1 MTGWAPTTAAGGP
14 ATASTTPLALLAIG
28 ATLLCGLL
36 AIAGVRTYAAG
47 RAQRQAVVD
56 RLADERALPTG
67 GRRRRFPSVDR
78 TLRATRFGRRLELR
92 LAATGLDVTPGEF
105 FVAMLAAV
113 AVLWLVAQATL
124 APFFGPI
131 AALVAVWAA
140 FAFLNWQR
148 QKRIERF
155 INQLPEL
162 SRILANATQAG
173 LALRTALGM
182 AAEELEAPAGEELA
196 KVSDK
201 LAVGHSIDEALG
213 ELAERLP
220 SRELVVLVTTLVLS
234 NRAGGTVVGSLRNLT
249 TTLEERK
256 ETRREVRTQLSQVVV
271 TAYVVPLLGI
281 GTLLLMNRIA
291 PGAIDRMTSSFLG
304 QLAVVVAFALYGLGF
319 FFIRR
324 LSKIDV

>member
-1 MTGWAPTTAAGGP
+1 MTGWALTTAAEGP
-14 ATASTTPLALLAIG
+14 ITATGTHLAQLTIG

-47 RAQRQAVVD
+47 RAQRQAIVD
-56 RLADERALPTG
+56 RLDDDHGLPVA

-78 TLRATRFGRRLELR
+78 TLRGTRFGRRLELR

-105 FVAMLAAV
+105 FVGMLAAV
-113 AVLWLVAQATL
+113 LALWLIAQAVL

-148 QKRIERF
+148 QKRIEKF

-220 SRELVVLVTTLVLS
+220 SRELVVLVTTLVLA

-249 TTLEERK
+249 KTLEERK

>member
-1 MTGWAPTTAAGGP
+1 MTGPNDPALWA
-14 ATASTTPLALLAIG
+14 LG
-28 ATLLCGLL
+28 ATLLCGAL
-36 AIAGVRTYAAG
+36 AVVGIRMYAAG

-56 RLADERALPTG
+56 RLADERGLPPA
-67 GRRRRFPSVDR
+67 GRRRRFPAADR
-78 TLRATRFGRRLELR
+78 ALRRTRPGRRLELR
-92 LAATGLDVTPGEF
+92 LAATGLDLTPGEF
-105 FVAMLAAV
+105 TVYTCGTALA
-113 AVLWLVAQATL
+113 LWLVAQATL
-124 APFFGPI
+124 AAFFGPI
-131 AALVAVWAA
+131 AALAAVWAA

-182 AAEELEAPAGEELA
+182 AAEELEAPAGEELT

-201 LAVGHSIDEALG
+201 LAVGHSVDDALG

-220 SRELVVLVTTLVLS
+220 SRELVVLVTTLVLA

-249 TTLEERK
+249 KTLEERK

-304 QLAVVVAFALYGLGF
+304 QLAVVVAFTLYALGF
-319 FFIRR
+319 FVIRR
-324 LSKIDV
+324 FAKIDV

>member
-1 MTGWAPTTAAGGP
+1 MTGGNSLTL
-14 ATASTTPLALLAIG
+14 LALG
-28 ATLLCGLL
+28 ATLLCGVL
-36 AIAGVRTYAAG
+36 AVAGVRIYAAG

-56 RLADERALPTG
+56 RLADERGLPQSG
-67 GRRRRFPSVDR
+67 KRRRFPSVDR
-78 TLRATRFGRRLELR
+78 TLRGTRFGRRLELR

-105 FVAMLAAV
+105 TVYMLGTVLA
-113 AVLWLVAQATL
+113 LWLIAQATL
-124 APFFGPI
+124 AAFFGPI

-148 QKRIERF
+148 QKRIEKF

-201 LAVGHSIDEALG
+201 LAVGHSVDEALG

-249 TTLEERK
+249 KTLEERK

-291 PGAIDRMTSSFLG
+291 PGAIERMTSSFLG
-304 QLAVVVAFALYGLGF
+304 QFAVIAAFVLYALGF

-324 LSKIDV
+324 FAKIDV